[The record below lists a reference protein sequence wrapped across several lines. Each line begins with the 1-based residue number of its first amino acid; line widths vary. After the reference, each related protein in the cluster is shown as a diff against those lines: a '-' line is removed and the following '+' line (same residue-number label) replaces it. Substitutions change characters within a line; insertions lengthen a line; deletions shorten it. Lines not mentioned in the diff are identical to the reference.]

1 MRLLDLFCGAGG
13 ASVGY
18 HRAGWEVVGV
28 DIAPQPHY
36 PFRFYQADAMDV
48 MTKLGKRHVWSHF
61 DAIHAS
67 PPCQDFTTMSNRW
80 RGAGGRADS
89 HEDLLTPTRALLS
102 EFRAPYVIE
111 NVPGSKGTMRPTLLL
126 HGGMFGLGVDR
137 PRYFESNVMLFAP
150 EGPRTNDP
158 LGVYGK
164 APDGRRLF
172 TRADGSEQR
181 APRDLAEAQAAMGM
195 DWGDW
200 HGVKEAIPPAYTE
213 HIGRQLLSFCQ
224 ATAGRD
230 ADPDDEPST
239 DAA

>member
-1 MRLLDLFCGAGG
+1 M
-13 ASVGY
+13 GY
-18 HRAGWEVVGV
+18 SRAGFDVVGI

-36 PFRFYQADAMDV
+36 PFTFWEADA
-48 MTKLGKRHVWSHF
+48 LGSLVGGTWREF

-67 PPCQDFTTMSNRW
+67 PPCQEFTTMSNRW
-80 RGAGGRADS
+80 RGAGGLADK
-89 HEDLLTPTRALLS
+89 HLDLLTPVRELLLGI
-102 EFRAPYVIE
+102 AIPWVIE
-111 NVPGSKGTMRPTLLL
+111 NVVGSKGKMRPTLIL

-150 EGPRTNDP
+150 EGPRTADP

-195 DWGDW
+195 DWADW
-200 HGVKEAIPPAYTE
+200 NGVREAVPPAYTE
-213 HIGRQLLSFCQ
+213 WIGTQLI
-224 ATAGRD
+224 
-230 ADPDDEPST
+230 
-239 DAA
+239 AALRAVA